1 MKLNQ
6 LLKIVVSAL
15 EDIKAYDIKV
25 LDVTKITALFDRMII
40 ASADSTRQAKALANN
55 VHDKVKAA
63 GGVVYGIEGEQ
74 SGDWMLLDLGDILVH
89 IMLPATRAH
98 YDLEDLWDEL

>member
-55 VHDKVKAA
+55 VHDKVKTA

-89 IMLPATRAH
+89 IMLPTTRAH
-98 YDLEDLWDEL
+98 YDLEGLWDEL